1 MAIGIC
7 SHWTNRLKDPPGRDA
22 WLIELE
28 PKYCDTRYSQMAGLH
43 GKSSH
48 AGRRWPV
55 VRGDHTRTHLGC
67 GVNQKLPPGDRGY

>member
-28 PKYCDTRYSQMAGLH
+28 PKYCDTAILRWEQYV
-43 GKSSH
+43 GKD
-48 AGRRWPV
+48 ANLNGDGRPFAKVAQERIS
-55 VRGDHTRTHLGC
+55 RAA
-67 GVNQKLPPGDRGY
+67 